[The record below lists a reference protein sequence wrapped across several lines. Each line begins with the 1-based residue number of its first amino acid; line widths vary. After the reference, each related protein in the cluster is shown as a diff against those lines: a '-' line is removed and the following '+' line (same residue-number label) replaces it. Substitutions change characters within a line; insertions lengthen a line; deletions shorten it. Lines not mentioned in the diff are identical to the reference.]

1 MRLALW
7 LGFLIS
13 FTYIFWTRRRL
24 WRKLF
29 SNQGLFRLFSIVILY
44 AELRFFLASAKSYK
58 ILMKFRGYHPDSKHL
73 CFKCFELEG
82 NQLYRNM
89 QTTFCMLEVFVYMH
103 YNAICY
109 QKSIANLGITWSF
122 PRDLIQHEMLCGI
135 RNTHKVLNAIWRPW
149 IRHTSTRQFIADINI
164 LCRCW
169 WKYHFFKIDRLG

>member
-1 MRLALW
+1 MVR
-7 LGFLIS
+7 FLDKL
-13 FTYIFWTRRRL
+13 YIHLLNTSTFVEKTFL
-24 WRKLF
+24 E
-29 SNQGLFRLFSIVILY
+29 SGIVSIVFNRDFIRQI
-44 AELRFFLASAKSYK
+44 AFFPCVSK
-58 ILMKFRGYHPDSKHL
+58 ILQNFDEISMVSSWFEASM
-73 CFKCFELEG
+73 FQIFELEG

-89 QTTFCMLEVFVYMH
+89 QTTFCMLEIFVYMH

-149 IRHTSTRQFIADINI
+149 HTSTRQFIADINI